1 MAKSQT
7 LLDLIDRFTPELKKA
22 FLAAIQ
28 DIKDS
33 ARLGQIEAA
42 IRAGSMQS
50 AIDAIGIDKAAFRPL
65 TAAMEQAFETGGV
78 FTASNFTRQAGQ
90 AAFRFDVRNSRAEA
104 WLRDQSSTLVQGIQ
118 DEQLELVRSVLNKG
132 MNTGVNPKTLASNI
146 VGKVGPNGREGGIL
160 GLNSKQLE
168 YRDNAIDELRNM
180 HRGPYTDPVTGR
192 RVDPLAQ
199 YKNRELR
206 DKRFD
211 SLVEKAER
219 TGTPLS
225 SDDISRLGTRY
236 EDGLLKWRGETIAR
250 DQSIT
255 ALNQSQNEAANQL
268 IESGAADPQDVTREW
283 DSAGDSR
290 TRESHK
296 EMDGQQRR
304 VNEPF
309 KAPSGALMMYPGDT
323 SLNAPASET
332 INCRCV
338 VKLTV
343 DYIGRAKRLSAV
355 PPTNV

>member
-1 MAKSQT
+1 MAKTQT
-7 LLDLIDRFTPELKKA
+7 LLDLIDQFTPELKAA
-22 FLAAIQ
+22 FLEAIQ
-28 DIKDS
+28 DIKDN

-50 AIDAIGIDKAAFRPL
+50 AIDAVGIDKAAFRPL
-65 TAAMEQAFETGGV
+65 SAAMERAFETGGV
-78 FTASNFTRQAGQ
+78 YTASGFTRQAGQ

-132 MNTGVNPKTLASNI
+132 MNTGVNPRNLAADI
-146 VGKVGPNGREGGIL
+146 VGNVGPNGREGGIL
-160 GLNSKQLE
+160 GLNSKQVE
-168 YRDNAIDELRNM
+168 YRDNAIKELRDVHN
-180 HRGPYTDPVTGR
+180 GDAGNYF
-192 RVDPLAQ
+192 
-199 YKNRELR
+199 NRELR

-211 SLVEKAER
+211 STVRKAMD
-219 TGTPLS
+219 TGTPLTPDQVS
-225 SDDISRLGTRY
+225 KLGTRY

-255 ALNQSQNEAANQL
+255 ALNQAQNEAANQL
-268 IESGAADPQDVTREW
+268 IESGGADPQDVMREW
-283 DSAGDSR
+283 DAAGDAR

-323 SLNAPASET
+323 SLHAPASET
-332 INCRCV
+332 INCRCI
-338 VKLTV
+338 VKLKV
-343 DYIGRAKRLSAV
+343 DYIGRAKRLSAL
-355 PPTNV
+355 PPLNTA